1 MEARGSQLFQSSG
14 DLLVDRRYGF
24 AIELAARG
32 DRDGAID
39 VLQQAVEQAPNFA
52 SAWFALGDLR
62 EASSDHLAAREA
74 FRRAHAADP
83 DDRHGAGLRLA
94 RLDARVPDTMPL
106 VYVRALFDQYAPRFD
121 AALEGLSYRAPALL
135 LAAITDH
142 CARRG
147 RRSRFGTV
155 LDLGCGT
162 GLAGAAIRPVCD
174 WLVGVD
180 LSPTMVVKAREKGLY
195 DRLEVA
201 EIGAFMAADR
211 AAASRYHLIL
221 AADVLPYVCD
231 LAPIVGQAVSLLEPG
246 ALFGFT
252 VETHAGD
259 GVVLGEKL
267 RYAHA
272 EAFVRSAI
280 VSAELVLH
288 SLEHV
293 STRREGGVPVAS
305 LVVVAGRR

>member
-39 VLQQAVEQAPNFA
+39 VLRQAVEQAPNFA

-62 EASSDHLAAREA
+62 EASSDHSGAREA

-142 CARRG
+142 CVRRG
-147 RRSRFGTV
+147 RQLRFGTV

-162 GLAGAAIRPVCD
+162 GLAGAAIRPACD

-180 LSPTMVVKAREKGLY
+180 LSPAMIAKARQKGLY
-195 DRLEVA
+195 DRLETA
-201 EIGAFMAADR
+201 EIGAFMAAELD
-211 AAASRYHLIL
+211 AAPRYHLIL
-221 AADVLPYVCD
+221 ATDVLPYVGD
-231 LAPIVGQAVSLLEPG
+231 LAPIMTQAASLLYAG

-252 VETHAGD
+252 VETHAGE
-259 GVVLGEKL
+259 GIALGEKL
-267 RYAHA
+267 RYAHS
-272 EAFVRSAI
+272 EANVREA
-280 VSAELVLH
+280 VVAAGLVLH
-288 SLEHV
+288 ALEHA
-293 STRREGGVPVAS
+293 STRDEGRAPVPS
-305 LVVVAGRR
+305 LVAIAGRV

>member
-1 MEARGSQLFQSSG
+1 MEVRGDQLFQSSG
-14 DLLVDRRYGF
+14 DLLADRRYGF
-24 AIELAARG
+24 AIDLAARG
-32 DRDGAID
+32 DRDAAID

-62 EASSDHLAAREA
+62 EASGDHSVAREA

-94 RLDARVPDTMPL
+94 RLDARVPDAMPL
-106 VYVRALFDQYAPRFD
+106 VYVRTLFDQYAPLFD

-142 CARRG
+142 CVWRG
-147 RRSRFGTV
+147 RRLRFGTV

-180 LSPTMVVKAREKGLY
+180 LSPAMVVKAREKGLY
-195 DRLEVA
+195 DRLETA
-201 EIGAFMAADR
+201 EIGAFMTAERD
-211 AAASRYHLIL
+211 AASRYHLIL
-221 AADVLPYVCD
+221 AADVLPYVGD
-231 LAPIVGQAVSLLEPG
+231 LAPIMAPAASLLDAG
-246 ALFGFT
+246 ALFGVS

-267 RYAHA
+267 RYAHS
-272 EAFVRSAI
+272 ETCVRDAIASAG
-280 VSAELVLH
+280 LVLH
-288 SLEHV
+288 SLEQV
-293 STRREGGVPVAS
+293 STRNESGTPVAS
-305 LVVVAGRR
+305 LVVVAGRP